1 MVWPADIDEG
11 KSGAVIVGND
21 DYKDHNLWPGLEPI
35 WYLYNTKSGL
45 GKFLR
50 NRIKL
55 KN

>member
-11 KSGAVIVGND
+11 KSGAVIVEND
-21 DYKDHNLWPGLEPI
+21 DYKDHNLWPCLEPI
-35 WYLYNTKSGL
+35 CLYNPKSGL

-55 KN
+55 L